1 MSIAGSNNNI
11 FLCTYKEF
19 PIKVISVLS
28 PALHCVSVGCRFILF
43 LVVRT
48 AGAQVDLP
56 CLGVLVFCR
65 VK

>member
-48 AGAQVDLP
+48 AGAQVDVP
-56 CLGVLVFCR
+56 GLGVLMFGCFQ
-65 VK
+65 